1 MPNWCENFMTIFSD
15 GTPEGMTALQ
25 DFHSKLLQLTEIF
38 KGNEQWNTQN
48 NIFQQQGYRDY
59 RYVWEVDVE
68 QYFGLQINNV
78 EKRGYIRNISNI
90 NIDNFIIDCDDAWS
104 ANVAF
109 WYILIQTLY
118 NGKLQLK
125 YQASEP
131 GMGLYY
137 TNDRGLLPRYV
148 LNMFAD
154 SEELINFPNLWDYSN
169 PLFPCLNRNHP
180 SLMYHPSDYPYI
192 SDYVEGDEDEVIEYY
207 ADSYNDNC
215 ETLSDIVS
223 SGGYVHIDEYIYE
236 PIELSMAMDKFGIAF
251 KDMIFGG
258 NSNE

>member
-15 GTPEGMTALQ
+15 GTPEGIQALQ
-25 DFHSKLLQLTEIF
+25 DFHTKLLRLTEIF

-59 RYVWEVDVE
+59 RYIWEVDVE
-68 QYFGLQINNV
+68 QFFGLQINDV
-78 EKRGYIRNISNI
+78 SKRGYIMSISDI
-90 NIDNFIIDCDDAWS
+90 NIDNFVIDCDDAWS
-104 ANVAF
+104 ANVSF

-118 NGKLQLK
+118 NGKLHFT

-131 GMGLYY
+131 GMCLYY

-148 LNMFAD
+148 LNMYVD
-154 SEELINFPNLWDYSN
+154 TEELINFPNLWDYSN

-180 SLMYHPSDYPYI
+180 NIMCPKDYPYLD
-192 SDYVEGDEDEVIEYY
+192 DYIEGDEDEVIEYF
-207 ADSYNDNC
+207 ADNYNDNC
-215 ETLSDIVS
+215 ETLSDITN
-223 SGGYVHIDEYIYE
+223 SGGHIYINEYEYC
-236 PIELSMAMDKFGIAF
+236 PIEASMVTEAF
-251 KDMIFGG
+251 TTAVTNMILGG